1 MTLRQIQFYMLC
13 LARIAFGREAA
24 SVSASRSPG
33 MSDLSLAQRRAQVPN
48 APHVIAEIT
57 SYAEYTIFSERLR
70 WLGFQEDGSE
80 GAPL

>member
-1 MTLRQIQFYMLC
+1 
-13 LARIAFGREAA
+13 
-24 SVSASRSPG
+24 